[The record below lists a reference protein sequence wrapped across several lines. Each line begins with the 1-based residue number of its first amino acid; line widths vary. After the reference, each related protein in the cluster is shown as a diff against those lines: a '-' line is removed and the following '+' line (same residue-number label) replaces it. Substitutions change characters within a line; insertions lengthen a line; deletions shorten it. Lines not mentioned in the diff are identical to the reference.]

1 MFNFYHVLKL
11 IHEIISSYLF
21 TEQIVCLF
29 FSWNNF
35 MNLLCFFSSPI
46 LFLTIYFFKFF
57 HLLQNSCYLFII
69 NIFSQTL
76 KKEIYKND
84 KYFRFV
90 NLDESLFILAGDY
103 SRNYL
108 NLYNNYPSIQL
119 EEKDRYWGRNFW
131 LR

>member
-29 FSWNNF
+29 FSLNNF

-103 SRNYL
+103 TRNYL

-119 EEKDRYWGRNFW
+119 EEKDRYWGRNF
-131 LR
+131 

>member
-1 MFNFYHVLKL
+1 ML
-11 IHEIISSYLF
+11 
-21 TEQIVCLF
+21 LF
-29 FSWNNF
+29 FSNIIFNY
-35 MNLLCFFSSPI
+35 L
-46 LFLTIYFFKFF
+46 FFKFF

-69 NIFSQTL
+69 NLANIFSQTL

-103 SRNYL
+103 TRNYL

-119 EEKDRYWGRNFW
+119 EEKDRYWGRNF
-131 LR
+131 